1 MKVKV
6 LAAFVV
12 VVFGASCA
20 GTPAPRQV
28 AGDRLYEAISAES
41 PTLAVIDSRSRNAD
55 RKLGLGVP
63 SPDWRHLY
71 SIVATSLV
79 DTDPGTG
86 SLRNSMQLG
95 GSYGLPAATANGVPG
110 GLSPN
115 GMWLVV
121 QAKDQHATHML
132 VINTQTF
139 TVRRHIDLA
148 GEFDF
153 DAVNDSGDNVYLV
166 QHLAGREYYVRL
178 YDIASGTLTDNI
190 VVDKSDGEQAMA
202 GVRLSGVASLDHGW
216 LFSVY
221 VREHENPFVHAL
233 NLDAPFAFCLDLP
246 GGGYAEDPAQM
257 DWSLALSPDG
267 KSLYAVNTATGV
279 IAVASTGADG
289 APAIVRTAHLEAAT
303 GGGAVRGAIS
313 ATVAGA
319 FVVAGGPSGVT
330 WIDATTLRIHAHTVP
345 GWSIAG
351 VGLSSDRQTVYAVS
365 AEGRIA
371 VIATPSA
378 RVVGMFD
385 PGVGEPMALMRV
397 EAA

>member
-1 MKVKV
+1 
-6 LAAFVV
+6 
-12 VVFGASCA
+12 
-20 GTPAPRQV
+20 
-28 AGDRLYEAISAES
+28 
-41 PTLAVIDSRSRNAD
+41 
-55 RKLGLGVP
+55 
-63 SPDWRHLY
+63 
-71 SIVATSLV
+71 
-79 DTDPGTG
+79 
-86 SLRNSMQLG
+86 
-95 GSYGLPAATANGVPG
+95 
-110 GLSPN
+110 
-115 GMWLVV
+115 
-121 QAKDQHATHML
+121 
-132 VINTQTF
+132 
-139 TVRRHIDLA
+139 
-148 GEFDF
+148 
-153 DAVNDSGDNVYLV
+153 
-166 QHLAGREYYVRL
+166 
-178 YDIASGTLTDNI
+178 
-190 VVDKSDGEQAMA
+190 
-202 GVRLSGVASLDHGW
+202 
-216 LFSVY
+216 
-221 VREHENPFVHAL
+221 
-233 NLDAPFAFCLDLP
+233 
-246 GGGYAEDPAQM
+246 M